1 MKRDTIPSKGE
12 IEAWKQLR
20 ALRAEGFAF
29 RREHQLGRYWP
40 DFVCL
45 RRKLI
50 VEIDGPL
57 HESTEAKAH
66 DAKRDAWLISEG
78 FLVLRFKD
86 REILSSA
93 NWLGRVREA
102 LQQRSEHNF
111 TRRSGSDAA

>member
-1 MKRDTIPSKGE
+1 MKRNAEPSKGE
-12 IEAWKQLR
+12 IEAWKQVR

-29 RREHQLGRYWP
+29 RREHQLGRYWA
-40 DFVCL
+40 DFACL

-50 VEIDGPL
+50 VEVDGPL

-78 FLVLRFKD
+78 FIVLRFKD
-86 REILSSA
+86 SEILSSA

-102 LQQRSEHNF
+102 LHERPDLSY
-111 TRRSGSDAA
+111 RKRPGADAA